1 MFPEKITTKFKTYG
15 KEDLEKLK
23 RKEEKSPDDK
33 HYKDCKYVRWED
45 DDVYKESF
53 NKLNLKEGSSVKNSG
68 GMPMYYDGQF
78 AGVED
83 RDVHTLIFGST
94 GSKKTRLCILPTLHN
109 LVMTGESFIATDT
122 KGELYDRL
130 AELLREKG
138 YKTIVL
144 NFRDPQSGNCW
155 NPLDLPYMY
164 YQDPKTRDLG
174 REMMADLAGNIIPIS
189 SADPYWDLSARNTL
203 NGFTEMVFRNS
214 ASPEEVNM
222 KSVCRLKTESL
233 NGDLSDIKEYL
244 NNIRN
249 TSQTEFSNLS
259 GIAHLTADTT
269 RSCISSIFDTHT
281 QIFSTN
287 DTMSQMMSRT
297 DFDMEMIGF
306 EKTAVFLMIPDE
318 KTTYNKLLSIFIKQV
333 YEKMI
338 TEANKTETNTL
349 PIRVNY
355 VLDEFGNIPTI
366 TGFPSMIS
374 AARSRNIRFF
384 LAVQTIAQITSHY
397 PLDSEVIRS
406 NCNNHVY
413 LYSNDLYTL
422 EKLSKLAG
430 NTKKGEPL
438 VTISMLQH
446 LSKEKGEAYV
456 ICGERRLFPYITELR
471 DIEEILPFRKKEPIP
486 KLSKQEIKTL
496 SFRTCK
502 YGRNTR
508 NSSSFPF

>member
-1 MFPEKITTKFKTYG
+1 MTTKFKTYD
-15 KEDLEKLK
+15 KEDLEKIK
-23 RKEEKSPDDK
+23 ARTAENETSRKKQ
-33 HYKDCKYVRWED
+33 HKDSRYVRWED
-45 DDVYKESF
+45 DDVYKGSF
-53 NKLNLKEGSSVKNSG
+53 SRLDLKEGSKMKNSG

-94 GSKKTRLCILPTLHN
+94 GSKKTRLCILPTLYT
-109 LVMTGESFIATDT
+109 LAISGESFIATDT

-130 AELLREKG
+130 ADTLKANG
-138 YKTIVL
+138 YKTVVL

-164 YQDPKTRDLG
+164 YQDPGTKDLG
-174 REMMADLAGNIIPIS
+174 REMMADLAANIIPIS

-203 NGFTEMVFRNS
+203 NGFTEMVFRNC

-222 KSVCRLKTESL
+222 KSVCRLKAESL

-244 NNIRN
+244 SKIRT

-287 DTMSQMMSRT
+287 DSMSQMMSRT
-297 DFDMEMIGF
+297 DFDVETIGF

-422 EKLSKLAG
+422 EKMSKLAG
-430 NTKKGEPL
+430 TKKNGEPL

-456 ICGERRLFPYITELR
+456 ICGERRLFPYITTLR
-471 DIEEILPFRKKEPIP
+471 DIDEILPFKKKEPIQKLNP
-486 KLSKQEIKTL
+486 KPVKTL
-496 SFRTCK
+496 SFRACR
-502 YGRNTR
+502 YGKGPDA
-508 NSSSFPF
+508 SSSFF